1 MRHHLIFALVVL
13 LAFTGSYTSAGSL
26 ADRTQV
32 QMGVLDYESK
42 QTLSTQWQDFEKV
55 LSAQLPQYD
64 FRIELFDHDAL
75 ENAVASR
82 NLDFVL
88 TTSGNYLQLDHQ
100 YGLSSPL
107 ATIVRHHRNKPLR
120 AYGGVIFA
128 RADNA
133 DIRNLEDLSDKRIAT
148 ISTASFASYQMQAHT
163 LMRDTGKAP
172 TSEQLLVTGSPQTRV
187 VEAVLQGRSDVGF
200 VRSGVLESLAEQ
212 GKLDLRQIKI
222 LNSQSL
228 PGYPFLTSTLLYPEW
243 PVAAMPHTDRALTNL
258 VAGVLLS
265 LSREKSPVTQH
276 IYGFDVPAN
285 YRTTERL
292 LRDLKARPF
301 DTPVKVTFDDIWAT
315 FKPHAIAIIIVAMIL
330 LASIVVFARLSRALA
345 SARDALEIEHQRLK
359 NILWGTHAGTWEWD
373 IDSGD
378 VRFNERW
385 AELIGYTLDE
395 LQPTSIDTWIKHTHP
410 DDLVRS
416 NELLQKI
423 FDRKVPAYECEVRMK
438 HKQGHWVWVL
448 DRGKV
453 VAWSSDGKPLK
464 MAGTHTDITEKKNYE
479 KKLERIA
486 TTDMLTGLPNR
497 FALMDRLQ
505 LAKAI
510 QRRHGGYLAI
520 ILLDLD
526 GFKEINDSYGHDA
539 GDQLLIQVAERF
551 QRVVREEDTV
561 ARLGGD
567 EFVVVLN
574 GLKEANNC
582 IPQVERLLDAASQ
595 PVISN
600 GARLTVSASAGITI
614 FPQKEDASHPALF
627 RQADAAM
634 YEAKKLGKNAYAFA
648 EAVSSKIAKKTA

>member
-1 MRHHLIFALVVL
+1 
-13 LAFTGSYTSAGSL
+13 
-26 ADRTQV
+26 
-32 QMGVLDYESK
+32 
-42 QTLSTQWQDFEKV
+42 
-55 LSAQLPQYD
+55 
-64 FRIELFDHDAL
+64 
-75 ENAVASR
+75 
-82 NLDFVL
+82 
-88 TTSGNYLQLDHQ
+88 
-100 YGLSSPL
+100 
-107 ATIVRHHRNKPLR
+107 
-120 AYGGVIFA
+120 
-128 RADNA
+128 
-133 DIRNLEDLSDKRIAT
+133 
-148 ISTASFASYQMQAHT
+148 
-163 LMRDTGKAP
+163 MRDTGQAP
-172 TSEQLLVTGSPQTRV
+172 ASERLLVTGSPQTRV
-187 VEAVLQGRSDVGF
+187 VDAVLQGRSDVGF

-212 GKLDLRQIKI
+212 GKLDLRQIKV

-228 PGYPFLTSTLLYPEW
+228 PGYPYLTSSLLYPEW

-301 DTPVKVTFDDIWAT
+301 DTPVRVTFDDVWAT

-330 LASIVVFARLSRALA
+330 LASIVVFARLSQALA

-385 AELIGYTLDE
+385 AEIIGYTLEE

-438 HKQGHWVWVL
+438 HKQGHWVWIL

-453 VAWSSDGKPLK
+453 VAWSNDGKPLK

-479 KKLERIA
+479 KRLERIA
-486 TTDMLTGLPNR
+486 TTDILTGLYNR
-497 FALMDRLQ
+497 FALIDRLQ
-505 LAKAI
+505 LAIAI

-520 ILLDLD
+520 IFLDLD
-526 GFKEINDSYGHDA
+526 GFKAVNDSYGHDA
-539 GDQLLIQVAERF
+539 GDQLLIQIAERF
-551 QRVVREEDTV
+551 KCAVREEDTV

-574 GLKEANNC
+574 GLKQADNC
-582 IPQVERLLDAASQ
+582 IPQVKRLLNAASQ
-595 PVISN
+595 PVITN
-600 GARLTVSASAGITI
+600 GARVSVSASAGITI
-614 FPQKEDASHPALF
+614 FPQKKDVNYSALF

-634 YEAKKLGKNAYAFA
+634 YEAKKLGKNTYAFA
-648 EAVSSKIAKKTA
+648 DAVSEQLAKTTS